1 MCATA
6 VEPITPQSKQPRS
19 ATRAALPPAIGHR
32 LRWIVFAAFAAV
44 ILVTVIL
51 GLVQKWLWMR
61 ELNYSGIFWT
71 LLSIKWVMFGVA
83 AVSAFLF
90 LWINLRIAAKAIGD
104 LVRESPSSRIGE
116 ASEDAA
122 RRINIDLS
130 SRLVLFVMDVAAIF
144 VSVIFAISI
153 SAQWDTYLR
162 FRYGGSF
169 GVADPL
175 FKVDLGFYFFRLPF
189 YEFLQGSLIFLTVAA
204 LAIVSGFVLLEL
216 QQSGRSQN
224 FKIRPNTARH
234 LAVLLFILS
243 ATFGWGFYLDH
254 YELVYSTL
262 GVVYGAGYT
271 AAHVTNIVLW
281 GMVGTSVLACGLI
294 ALTAFRPRARL
305 LAIGISAY
313 GLLYVLGVLALPQLV
328 QAFVVRPSE
337 LSRETP
343 YLKDYIEFT
352 RNAYKLN
359 VIQETAYPALTDLTP
374 DVIARNQDTI
384 QNIRLWDSRPLLQ
397 TYQQTQA
404 IRLYYQFYNVDT
416 DRYHLADGYHQ
427 VMLST
432 RELAAELPAQAQTWV
447 NENLQ
452 FTHGYGLVMNSVS
465 KTIGGGF
472 PQYLIKDI
480 PPVSQYGGLNT
491 TQPAIYYGEVSPGYK
506 IVSTGIKEFDYPKGN
521 ENVYTSYRGAAESR
535 WTAFGRGSCL
545 PGRKKT
551 SIFCSPLISRHKAK
565 FRSGGAS
572 RNACRKLRHSCCS
585 TRTRML

>member
-19 ATRAALPPAIGHR
+19 TTRAALPPSIGHR

-90 LWINLRIAAKAIGD
+90 LWINLRIAARAIGD
-104 LVRESPSSRIGE
+104 LVRESRSSKIVE
-116 ASEDAA
+116 APEDAA

-130 SRLVLFVMDVAAIF
+130 SRLVLFVMDVAAII
-144 VSVIFAISI
+144 VSVVFAISI

-189 YEFLQGSLIFLTVAA
+189 YELLQGSLIFLTVAA

-216 QQSGRSQN
+216 QQSGNNNN

-271 AAHVTNIVLW
+271 AAHVTRIVLW
-281 GMVGTSVLACGLI
+281 GMVGVFGSGLW
-294 ALTAFRPRARL
+294 AHR
-305 LAIGISAY
+305 AY
-313 GLLYVLGVLALPQLV
+313 G
-328 QAFVVRPSE
+328 FPST
-337 LSRETP
+337 SQVTGR
-343 YLKDYIEFT
+343 
-352 RNAYKLN
+352 RN
-359 VIQETAYPALTDLTP
+359 
-374 DVIARNQDTI
+374 
-384 QNIRLWDSRPLLQ
+384 W
-397 TYQQTQA
+397 
-404 IRLYYQFYNVDT
+404 
-416 DRYHLADGYHQ
+416 HLRSAVCSGC
-427 VMLST
+427 
-432 RELAAELPAQAQTWV
+432 
-447 NENLQ
+447 
-452 FTHGYGLVMNSVS
+452 F
-465 KTIGGGF
+465 
-472 PQYLIKDI
+472 
-480 PPVSQYGGLNT
+480 
-491 TQPAIYYGEVSPGYK
+491 
-506 IVSTGIKEFDYPKGN
+506 
-521 ENVYTSYRGAAESR
+521 GAAA
-535 WTAFGRGSCL
+535 TGS
-545 PGRKKT
+545 GIRRST
-551 SIFCSPLISRHKAK
+551 ERAK
-565 FRSGGAS
+565 P
-572 RNACRKLRHSCCS
+572 
-585 TRTRML
+585 